1 MATGSK
7 QDKTVPLIGT
17 LAVKHQFIS
26 EEQLQQAL
34 AQCSDD
40 NNLEAELKEYFLADN
55 LISSQNVHRLTMAAK
70 AVTIHQQEYRFGA
83 IAQARGLVNKSVL
96 DLALE
101 EQKEQLKKG
110 KKPRRIGDVMV
121 EAGLI
126 TLKQRDEILKL
137 QNRSCKPPDRA
148 NKPLSKTEPAKD
160 APVVVHGEN
169 QADPGHDALNPSADN
184 IPAATP
190 AATPAESNGGPVLDR
205 MEQVTQIC
213 GSLLLQ
219 VTCDHLS
226 AFLSKTCDMDPDIPA
241 MVIRTALAEK
251 GIVFGLAPDDRIEEF
266 IRSPMADS
274 TFFSVAQGVEP
285 SPGKDTKIEF
295 FFNTDYLKTGAM
307 DDSGNIDFKHRGP
320 RPLVETGTVLAE
332 KIAGIT
338 PQPGKD
344 VHGNTIQALGG
355 TDNPFR
361 VGAGA
366 VLSEDGRKVLATVRG
381 VPRITLAGLI
391 VVHEESTING
401 NIDNDTGPVEFD
413 GNIRVTGT
421 IKSGACGVDITAHA
435 VDNGIVEANGDL
447 TIVHGIND
455 ARVYARGNVY
465 AQSITHSEIV
475 CMGDVFVKKEIVD
488 STIECSGGCSIIT
501 GMLVSSRVS
510 AKMGL
515 MARSISSD
523 TVDPSRIRVGHDAF
537 VARELEKNSA
547 GTMRLEEAI
556 QDLWKKKNTVR
567 RQAVALKKQMTE
579 LARTRE
585 RIQVKCREIKSRP
598 ELPSDDRNSM
608 DRRLAELR
616 KSQKAAET
624 KIQMCAAKTRDLV
637 RQAAKMD
644 RQILGSA
651 ASKKALAD
659 EKKNLISW
667 SEHTPGKA
675 RVAVDGGIMPGTV
688 IMGLHSSFV
697 SDTELCHVRIT
708 ERPVKSD
715 EGEDSGIIYQMQ
727 VDNF

>member
-1 MATGSK
+1 MATRSK
-7 QDKTVPLIGT
+7 QNKTVPLIGT

-26 EEQLQQAL
+26 EEQLQKAL
-34 AQCSDD
+34 AQCSD
-40 NNLEAELKEYFLADN
+40 NTNLEAELKEYFLAGN
-55 LISSQNVHRLTMAAK
+55 LISSQNIHRLAMAAK
-70 AVTIHQQEYRFGA
+70 AITIHQQEHRFGA
-83 IAQARGLVNKSVL
+83 IALARGLVNKSVL

-126 TLKQRDEILKL
+126 TLKQRDDILKL
-137 QNRSCKPPDRA
+137 QNRACKPPDRT

-160 APVVVHGEN
+160 VPVLAHGEN
-169 QADPGHDALNPSADN
+169 QAAPGHDALRPSADN
-184 IPAATP
+184 IPKPTP
-190 AATPAESNGGPVLDR
+190 ESNGGPVLDR
-205 MEQVTQIC
+205 MEQVAQIC
-213 GSLLLQ
+213 GGLLLQ

-226 AFLSKTCDMDPDIPA
+226 AFLSKTCDMNPDISA
-241 MVIRTALAEK
+241 VVIRTALAEK
-251 GIVFGLAPDDRIEEF
+251 GVVFGLAPDDRIEEF

-295 FFNTDYLKTGAM
+295 FFNTDYLKTGGM

-332 KIAGIT
+332 KIAGST
-338 PQPGKD
+338 PQPGRD
-344 VHGNTIQALGG
+344 VYGNTIQALGG

-391 VVHEESTING
+391 VVHEESAING
-401 NIDNDTGPVEFD
+401 NIDNDTGPVEFN

-421 IKSGACGVDITAHA
+421 IKSGVRGVDITAQA
-435 VDNGIVEANGDL
+435 VDNAIVEASGDL
-447 TIVHGIND
+447 IIACGIND

-465 AQSITHSEIV
+465 AQSITHSKIV
-475 CMGDVFVKKEIVD
+475 CMGDVFVTKKIVD

-515 MARSISSD
+515 MARSIGSG
-523 TVDPSRIRVGHDAF
+523 TVGPSRIRVGHDAF
-537 VARELEKNSA
+537 AARELEKNSA
-547 GTMRLEEAI
+547 GMVRFEEAI
-556 QDLWKKKNTVR
+556 QDLWKKKSAVR
-567 RQAVALKKQMTE
+567 RQAAGLKKQMTE
-579 LARTRE
+579 LARVRE
-585 RIQVKCREIKSRP
+585 RIQVKCREIESQP
-598 ELPSDDRNSM
+598 ELPPGNRDFLN
-608 DRRLAELR
+608 RRLAEFR
-616 KSQKAAET
+616 KNLKAAET

-637 RQAAKMD
+637 RQAAKVD
-644 RQILGSA
+644 RQILEPS
-651 ASKKALAD
+651 ASKKTLAD

-675 RVAVDGGIMPGTV
+675 RVAVDGEIMPGTV
-688 IMGLHSSFV
+688 ITGLHSSFV
-697 SDTELCHVRIT
+697 ADTELCHVRIT

-715 EGEDSGIIYQMQ
+715 EGKKSEIIYQMQ

>member
-1 MATGSK
+1 MATRSK

-26 EEQLQQAL
+26 EEQLQKAL
-34 AQCSDD
+34 AQCSD
-40 NNLEAELKEYFLADN
+40 NTNLEAELKKYFLAGN
-55 LISSQNVHRLTMAAK
+55 LISSQNIHRLTMAAK

-83 IAQARGLVNKSVL
+83 IALARGLVNKSVL

-137 QNRSCKPPDRA
+137 QNRSCKPPDQA
-148 NKPLSKTEPAKD
+148 NKPLSKTKPAPEPAKD
-160 APVVVHGEN
+160 APVVAHGET
-169 QADPGHDALNPSADN
+169 QAAPVHDALNPSAKN
-184 IPAATP
+184 IPKATP
-190 AATPAESNGGPVLDR
+190 ESNDGPVLDR
-205 MEQVTQIC
+205 MEQATQIC

-241 MVIRTALAEK
+241 VVIRTALAEK
-251 GIVFGLAPDDRIEEF
+251 GVVFGLAPDDRIEEF

-295 FFNTDYLKTGAM
+295 FFNTDYLKTGGM

-344 VHGNTIQALGG
+344 VYGNTIEALSG
-355 TDNPFR
+355 TDNPFC

-391 VVHEESTING
+391 VVHEESAING
-401 NIDNDTGPVEFD
+401 NIDNNTGPVEFD
-413 GNIRVTGT
+413 GNIRVNGT
-421 IKSGACGVDITAHA
+421 IKSGACGVDITAQA
-435 VDNGIVEANGDL
+435 VDNAVVEANGDL
-447 TIVHGIND
+447 TIACGIND

-475 CMGDVFVKKEIVD
+475 CMGDVFVTKEIVD

-510 AKMGL
+510 AKMGV
-515 MARSISSD
+515 MARSIGSG
-523 TVDPSRIRVGHDAF
+523 TAGPSRIRVGHDAF
-537 VARELEKNSA
+537 AARELEKNSA
-547 GTMRLEEAI
+547 GMVRLEEVI
-556 QDLWKKKNTVR
+556 QALWKKKDTMR

-579 LARTRE
+579 LARVRK
-585 RIQVKCREIKSRP
+585 RIQVQCREIESQP
-598 ELPSDDRNSM
+598 ELPPGDRDSL
-608 DRRLAELR
+608 DKRLAELR
-616 KSQKAAET
+616 KSLKAAET

-637 RQAAKMD
+637 RQAGKTD
-644 RQILGSA
+644 RLILGPS
-651 ASKKALAD
+651 ASKKALGD

-675 RVAVDGGIMPGTV
+675 RVAVDGEIMPGTV
-688 IMGLHSSFV
+688 IMGLHSRFV
-697 SDTELCHVRIT
+697 SDAELCHVRIT

-715 EGEDSGIIYQMQ
+715 EGENSKIIYQMQ
-727 VDNF
+727 VDTF